1 MWTKHTR
8 HYNNKGKKS
17 RNHTELLLKNLNLPI
32 KVKSKGNYDNIEI
45 KGLNQFKAFN
55 YDVPGDISSASF
67 FIVLTLLSK
76 KSELLIKKVNVNK
89 SRLGII
95 KILNMMNAKIKLQN
109 KRLYKGEEI
118 ADIFVKS
125 NNNFKSINCP
135 SSLNS
140 SAIDELL
147 TYYMFSFS

>member
-1 MWTKHTR
+1 MISLIDFLLFLVFLLILYTAIEL
-8 HYNNKGKKS
+8 GKKNFVIILLVKYCDDAKS
-17 RNHTELLLKNLNLPI
+17 SKLILCGPNIYCCTPYYQQVPSDYRNKQDYKI
-32 KVKSKGNYDNIEI
+32 IDYDNIEI
-45 KGLNQFKAFN
+45 TGLNQFKAFN

-109 KRLYKGEEI
+109 K
-118 ADIFVKS
+118 
-125 NNNFKSINCP
+125 
-135 SSLNS
+135 
-140 SAIDELL
+140 
-147 TYYMFSFS
+147 